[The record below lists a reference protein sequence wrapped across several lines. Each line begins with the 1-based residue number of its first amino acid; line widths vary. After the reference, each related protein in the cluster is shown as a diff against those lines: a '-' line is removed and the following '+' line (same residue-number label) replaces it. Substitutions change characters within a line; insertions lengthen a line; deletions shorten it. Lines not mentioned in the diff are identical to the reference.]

1 MVNRWWGPASGYR
14 WEQDALDYLR
24 SKMAD
29 YGEPY
34 RAWQTFTF
42 TANNGRV
49 RECDLLIATPAGLH
63 LVEIKSHPGRAAND
77 GPRWLFRGPDRTRTI
92 DNPLSLTDL
101 KAKELKQQLEWARR
115 ELGIRGGDLRIPF
128 VQPVV
133 FLSDPSLRC
142 GFDDVQRKNVYGR
155 DEIAEQTTLP
165 GIWRDLLG
173 ARPAAPRLDAR
184 TSRQLD
190 KLLHKIG
197 LNGLRGPGKVGP
209 LELHDR
215 IDLGPGWEDYL
226 ADNPALPGDVPR
238 RVRVYVT
245 SRGTNPEERKQIQRA
260 AHREYLSLLGVTHEG
275 IVRVESYS
283 DELDSGPAIVFRHGA
298 DWQRLDHFMTER
310 GAGLPIET
318 RVEMV
323 RQLAEAVDHAHR
335 RNLYHRALSAR
346 SVYVEMDGRYPRLRI
361 ADWQTAAHRT
371 GTRTS
376 GETTVTDLRSRV
388 ESAAQAYLAPEFD
401 TPDADGVQLDLF
413 GLGALTYLLLTG
425 RPPADD
431 RRELA
436 QRMRDDRTLVPSA
449 VVDDMTTN
457 MDDLVRGATHVR
469 PADRFESVREF
480 LDYLELV
487 ETELT
492 DPDVEVAD
500 PLEAKVGAEIEGWK
514 VEKVLGKG
522 STARALLLSLNDHHR
537 VLKVALDDDAARRL
551 EHEAAQLEVLNETHD
566 AHIVRLL
573 DGPRRI
579 GGRMVIATE
588 YAGGRTLA
596 QYLRREGPI
605 TGVADLENLGEDLL
619 SAIEHLDAVDV
630 RHRDIKPD
638 NLAVKELPK
647 KGRRL
652 MLFDFSLAGAG
663 DQSIGAGTQPYLDPF
678 LGGDRPRFDAA
689 AERYAAAV
697 TLHEMASGETPSWG
711 DNATD
716 PKLLDEDTPQLWADL
731 FDPNLRDGLVAF
743 FRQALHRDAGRRF
756 GTVKQM
762 RHAWTA
768 IFAALDRPAPSP
780 SGEDATD
787 PEQALRDKAARA
799 TLDTPLA
806 AAGLPPRALSVAERQ
821 LGASTV
827 GDLVDIPAQKV
838 QRLRGVG
845 LGTKNELVRQAR
857 EWRRRLRVSERADTG
872 HETVDGTVRPHVDE
886 LVGHLLPA
894 AKGNNATEIRVMR
907 IALALP
913 ADDGSPAPL
922 RPWATQSEVGK
933 VADGVHQAHVATIWN
948 ASRGRWKKLGTLMK
962 DLRDEVVEIIAGHG
976 RVMEAG
982 QIAVEL
988 LARRGCGLDDPAV
1001 RLAYAQAA
1009 VRAAIETE
1017 ESVTEPRLLKR
1028 RRGRGLSSTPDGP
1041 GARVLV
1047 ALCDPSDATAPNE
1060 RDLLDYAE
1068 RLGDRAD
1075 ALVAA
1080 DTLPGGAEVRT
1091 ALLAIPRDPDGSI
1104 APMPDADLV
1113 GLAAA
1118 ASRTAALTPRLELYP
1133 RDLPLPRA
1141 LRLAQVGALFGPA
1154 VVVDPEKVRAR
1165 VLARFPELTGDA
1177 PLADR
1182 PRLRALLKDVG
1193 IETTYEDGTDHG
1205 RTFAGLRLDLPVT
1218 SVSYTPL
1225 SRSSSVDA
1233 WVPGADP
1240 SADTGRRLAAAAER
1254 GGFLAL
1260 KVHTDLAPRAAEAV
1274 AAQPG
1279 VTAVNV
1285 TSEFVAT
1292 LRAVVAERGRP
1303 RWETVIAADV
1313 PDASPAARVGFGKLV
1328 DEVWRR
1334 LADRVREAAQ
1344 QSGTA
1349 VFLHDTAPLTRYTGG
1364 LDLLARLADAARRPD
1379 EAPWGLWVLCPMG
1392 HPQNDAL
1399 LDGEPVGVYGAEE
1412 QLDLPRGFAAER
1424 RAS

>member
-1 MVNRWWGPASGYR
+1 MNRWWGPTSGFR

-24 SKMAD
+24 AKMAD

-49 RECDLLIATPAGLH
+49 RECDLLIAAPSGLF

-92 DNPLSLTDL
+92 ENPLALTDL
-101 KAKELKQQLEWARR
+101 KAKELKRQLEWARGQ
-115 ELGIRGGDLRIPF
+115 LGIRGGDLRIPF

-133 FLSDPSLRC
+133 FLSDTSLRC
-142 GFDDVQRKNVYGR
+142 GFDDVQRINVYGR
-155 DEIAEQTTLP
+155 DELAEQTTLP

-173 ARPAAPRLDAR
+173 TRPPAPRLDPR

-190 KLLHKIG
+190 KLLHKVG
-197 LNGLRGPGKVGP
+197 LSGLRSPGKVGP
-209 LELHDR
+209 LELNDR

-226 ADNPALPGDVPR
+226 ASNPAMPGDVPR

-245 SRGTNPEERKQIQRA
+245 SRGTNAEERRQIQRA

-283 DELDSGPAIVFRHGA
+283 DELDAGPAIVFRHGA
-298 DWQRLDHFMTER
+298 DWQRLDLFMTER

-371 GTRTS
+371 GTRTT
-376 GETTVTDLRSRV
+376 GETTTVTALRSRV
-388 ESAAQAYLAPEFD
+388 EAAAQAYLAPEFD
-401 TPDADGVQLDLF
+401 TPGADGVQLDLF
-413 GLGALTYLLLTG
+413 GLGTLAYLLLTG

-436 QRMRDDRTLVPSA
+436 QRLRDDRTLVPSA
-449 VVDDMTTN
+449 VVDDMSTN
-457 MDDLVRGATHVR
+457 MDDLVRGATCVR

-492 DPDVEVAD
+492 DPEIEVAD
-500 PLEAKVGAEIEGWK
+500 PLEAKVGTEIEGWK

-522 STARALLLSLNDHHR
+522 STARALLVVLNDHHR

-551 EHEAAQLEVLNETHD
+551 EHEAAQLDALNETHD

-596 QYLRREGPI
+596 QYLRREGPV

-619 SAIEHLDAVDV
+619 SAVEHLDAVDV

-663 DQSIGAGTQPYLDPF
+663 EQSIGAGTPPYLDPF
-678 LGGDRPRFDAA
+678 LGGDRPRFDPA

-697 TLHEMASGETPSWG
+697 TLHEMCSGEVPSWG
-711 DNATD
+711 DGVTD

-731 FDPNLRDGLVAF
+731 FDPNLRDGLAAF
-743 FRQALHRDAGRRF
+743 FRQALHRDAGQRF
-756 GTVKQM
+756 ATVKQM

-768 IFAALDRPAPSP
+768 IFAALDRPAPAP
-780 SGEDATD
+780 GGTDDVAD
-787 PEQALRDKAARA
+787 PEQALRDAAARA

-857 EWRRRLRVSERADTG
+857 EWRRRLRVTERADT
-872 HETVDGTVRPHVDE
+872 ETVDGTVRPHVDE

-894 AKGNNATEIRVMR
+894 AKGRNDTEIRVMR

-913 ADDGSPAPL
+913 GDDGGPAPL

-933 VADGVHQAHVATIWN
+933 TAGGVHQAHVATIWN
-948 ASRGRWKKLGTLMK
+948 ASRGRWKKLGALMK
-962 DLRDEVVEIIAGHG
+962 DLRDDVVEIIAGHG
-976 RVMEAG
+976 RVLEAG
-982 QIAVEL
+982 QVAVEL
-988 LARRGCGLDDPAV
+988 LARRGCGLDDPAA
-1001 RLAYAQAA
+1001 RLAYAHAA

-1028 RRGRGLSSTPDGP
+1028 RRGRGVSSAADGP

-1080 DTLPGGAEVRT
+1080 ETLPGGAEVRA
-1091 ALLAIPRDPDGSI
+1091 ALEAVPRDPDEAI
-1104 APMPDADLV
+1104 APMPGADLV

-1118 ASRTAALTPRLELYP
+1118 ASRRAALTPRLELYP

-1141 LRLAQVGALFGPA
+1141 LRLAQVGGLFGPNT
-1154 VVVDPEKVRAR
+1154 VVDPAKVRGR
-1165 VLARFPELTGDA
+1165 VLARFPELADA
-1177 PLADR
+1177 EPLADR
-1182 PRLRALLKDVG
+1182 PRLRALLKGIG

-1205 RTFAGLRLDLPVT
+1205 RAFAGLRLDMPVT
-1218 SVSYTPL
+1218 AVSYTPL
-1225 SRSSSVDA
+1225 SRSSGGT

-1240 SADTGRRLAAAAER
+1240 SVDTGRHLAAAAEH

-1260 KVHTDLAPRAAEAV
+1260 KCYAVVAPQAAVAV

-1285 TSEFVAT
+1285 TAAFVST

-1303 RWETVIAADV
+1303 RWETVVAADV
-1313 PDASPAARVGFGKLV
+1313 PDASPAARVATSASRSTVPNALT
-1328 DEVWRR
+1328 RSR
-1334 LADRVREAAQ
+1334 
-1344 QSGTA
+1344 A
-1349 VFLHDTAPLTRYTGG
+1349 VTAPT
-1364 LDLLARLADAARRPD
+1364 
-1379 EAPWGLWVLCPMG
+1379 
-1392 HPQNDAL
+1392 
-1399 LDGEPVGVYGAEE
+1399 
-1412 QLDLPRGFAAER
+1412 
-1424 RAS
+1424 